1 MRFFK
6 LITGQWPESFLG
18 TTNIELTKR
27 LLSSSATFIATFF
40 NICSICWS
48 TKTFSWED
56 HLNKWGRRFLNR
68 NDRKGIWYPLL
79 CSKWRGLLQV
89 SPSFLKN
96 IGDDSYVETFGTP
109 LEINLW
115 IQDVCVSIFLDWEFP
130 DFAEE
135 TELGKFLPPAA
146 AALEKKDPRSLPQA
160 LPLCLFSGRGP
171 DRKG

>member
-68 NDRKGIWYPLL
+68 NDRKGIWYPFTMFKMEGSLASFSQFSKNYWRRLL
-79 CSKWRGLLQV
+79 CWNFWNSFGNKPLNPGCMCEYISGLRI
-89 SPSFLKN
+89 SRFCW
-96 IGDDSYVETFGTP
+96 GDWT
-109 LEINLW
+109 W
-115 IQDVCVSIFLDWEFP
+115 
-130 DFAEE
+130 
-135 TELGKFLPPAA
+135 
-146 AALEKKDPRSLPQA
+146 
-160 LPLCLFSGRGP
+160 
-171 DRKG
+171 